1 MNPSCDLCNR
11 AAPDAYAAFEQM
23 GEIERILPSYAK
35 VEREIAAGWFN
46 NEIAKAADTRVNI
59 EG

>member
-1 MNPSCDLCNR
+1 MK
-11 AAPDAYAAFEQM
+11 AIEVHAPDAYAAFEQM

-46 NEIAKAADTRVNI
+46 DEIAKAADTRVNI